1 MNLHQ
6 IRSFVTVVEELSF
19 RRAAARL
26 HITQPPLTRHIQALE
41 EDLGVRL
48 LERDRRSRIVLTDA
62 GQSFLTDAKL
72 LLSTAASARQKVKE
86 VSQGSRGRLRIAS
99 VAALSSG
106 VLPKFLHDFR
116 SSFPNVHI
124 RMFEMEPAEQLAAL
138 AEERI
143 HASLLPGL
151 GTPLEQRFEG
161 LPIFSCPMVAVLP
174 PGHRFARGTSSLDI
188 KRLVKDNI
196 LIHAPEW
203 APGYMTAF
211 RLLCSL
217 SGFSPS
223 TTQPVEGLQNLL
235 SMVAA
240 GYGVA
245 ILPKVSV
252 NEKRSNYFTR
262 LLSPPVPKFQLKL
275 TWLSSS
281 RSQFLPKL
289 IAISQRYS
297 ASLQP

>member
-1 MNLHQ
+1 
-6 IRSFVTVVEELSF
+6 
-19 RRAAARL
+19 
-26 HITQPPLTRHIQALE
+26 
-41 EDLGVRL
+41 
-48 LERDRRSRIVLTDA
+48 
-62 GQSFLTDAKL
+62 
-72 LLSTAASARQKVKE
+72 
-86 VSQGSRGRLRIAS
+86 
-99 VAALSSG
+99 
-106 VLPKFLHDFR
+106 
-116 SSFPNVHI
+116 
-124 RMFEMEPAEQLAAL
+124 
-138 AEERI
+138 
-143 HASLLPGL
+143 
-151 GTPLEQRFEG
+151 
-161 LPIFSCPMVAVLP
+161 
-174 PGHRFARGTSSLDI
+174 
-188 KRLVKDNI
+188 
-196 LIHAPEW
+196 
-203 APGYMTAF
+203 MTAF